1 MKKLLKI
8 LILSFFVFSNGFAAE
23 GVTNFTIGKGKSKT
37 NIKNIY
43 YKNLHWREYGKIF
56 HIHIL
61 NESNKTVDAIK
72 ITYLDKYGDVI
83 DTCKID
89 SVLRV
94 PHIEKIKIPAKTGKE
109 IMDFKCKL
117 SKFTKSVRIQVET
130 EKWYEF

>member
-1 MKKLLKI
+1 MKKILKI

-23 GVTNFTIGKGKSKT
+23 GVTNFTIGKGKLKT
-37 NIKNIY
+37 NIKNIF
-43 YKNLHWREYGKIF
+43 YKNLAWSRHGNIF

-72 ITYLDKYGDVI
+72 ITYLDKDGDVI

-89 SVLRV
+89 SVYRL
-94 PHIEKIKIPAKTGKE
+94 PQIDKLKIPAKTGKE
-109 IMDFKCKL
+109 IEDYVCKL